1 MGAYVYRT
9 MNNVTNMTKVGIKL
23 GTMMAGAALLSGC
36 VLFDDSRRVGPDE
49 FGVVSRAPLSQP
61 PDFAL
66 RPPRAG
72 DKRPNEVSPRDEAR
86 SRLITTANR
95 DQQPIRTAPRTPVA
109 ASAPENGLSAGERA
123 MLQKAGAVNID
134 PDIRLIVDRESG
146 RVKEDESLVDTL
158 VFWRKSDKEAKVVD
172 PKRESMRLSKNAALG
187 APPKTDNA
195 QPKPQ

>member
-66 RPPRAG
+66 RPPRASH
-72 DKRPNEVSPRDEAR
+72 R
-86 SRLITTANR
+86 
-95 DQQPIRTAPRTPVA
+95 QQVNQRH
-109 ASAPENGLSAGERA
+109 GEH
-123 MLQKAGAVNID
+123 
-134 PDIRLIVDRESG
+134 G
-146 RVKEDESLVDTL
+146 RHRYQAD
-158 VFWRKSDKEAKVVD
+158 
-172 PKRESMRLSKNAALG
+172 
-187 APPKTDNA
+187 
-195 QPKPQ
+195 